1 MGSVRGEEEVEV
13 NEENTER
20 EEQVEIMDDRG
31 EFEEE
36 KEGGGREG
44 RGGGG

>member
-1 MGSVRGEEEVEV
+1 VRGEEEVEV